1 MTSIWIKLRK
11 LLPSSI
17 EGVLG
22 IGNVFGRMMRFH
34 DRRVGFTIAVIALGA
49 KLAKVDGTVTHEE
62 VRAFRT
68 LFRVPDSEQRNVARV
83 FNYASR
89 TSIGYEHYARSIRR
103 ASEPGSR
110 MLEHVVEGLFYI
122 ATADGILSLA
132 ERRFLTRVSTIFG
145 LSRTSLRARLRF
157 YSEHV
162 TGNPYQVLGV
172 SEEATL
178 DDIKRVWRKRV
189 KSCHPDVLIAD
200 GVPEEAIRI
209 TGARLIQYNQAWET
223 IKAIH
228 RQPQPAAGIQA

>member
-1 MTSIWIKLRK
+1 MTSIWVKVRK

-22 IGNVFGRMMRFH
+22 IRNVFGRMMRFH
-34 DRRVGFTIAVIALGA
+34 DRRVGFTIAIIALGA
-49 KLAKVDGTVTHEE
+49 KLAKVDGTVTYEE

-68 LFRVPDSEQRNVARV
+68 LFQVPDSEQKNVARV

-89 TSIGYEHYARSIRR
+89 TSIGYEHYARSILR
-103 ASEPGSR
+103 AAGPGSK

-122 ATADGILSLA
+122 ATADGILSLS
-132 ERRFLTRVSTIFG
+132 ERRYLIRVSTIFG
-145 LSRTSLRARLRF
+145 LSRRSLRARLRF
-157 YSEHV
+157 YSEHA

-172 SEEATL
+172 SEAATL
-178 DDIKRVWRKRV
+178 DDIKRVWRQRV

-209 TGARLIQYNQAWET
+209 TGARLIKYNQAWET
-223 IKAIH
+223 IKTIH
-228 RQPQPAAGIQA
+228 VEPQPETWTQA